1 MTQEQITQ
9 LQELK
14 KLLDAGILTPEEMKT
29 EKAKILGTHSQQLT
43 KIEETQESV
52 KNVVNQ
58 ADELNEKDNTAELK
72 ACSDTDSL
80 VVNQQSDDTIEC
92 DSESKTN
99 TLENNIDTNYSIPH
113 SIEIEKEG
121 DSATKPEN
129 SKKGRLT
136 FLVLGFIILLLGTLF
151 ALVHKSNNTTD
162 DEVDYVCPDTLITE
176 QDNSNSN
183 TDIATS
189 ETYDDD
195 EFAFDPWI
203 GGFTIDGELYRVG
216 STVAK
221 LNLSK
226 ISKDYYEGKIYA
238 FIGNSQEDGT
248 ISIDYGSLEGTIKG
262 KVDGNSLTVVISS
275 YTSKK
280 GNYGDDYFK
289 GSSLKGQV
297 FRIYYNSGS
306 YSVTVLGGM
315 EDLYTFKEETT
326 IKKD

>member
-1 MTQEQITQ
+1 MTQEQIIR

-14 KLLDAGILTPEEMKT
+14 KLLDAGILTPEEMQV
-29 EKAKILGTHSQQLT
+29 EKAKILRTHSLPLSE
-43 KIEETQESV
+43 KEET
-52 KNVVNQ
+52 
-58 ADELNEKDNTAELK
+58 L
-72 ACSDTDSL
+72 
-80 VVNQQSDDTIEC
+80 EC
-92 DSESKTN
+92 NNESKTN
-99 TLENNIDTNYSIPH
+99 TQDNNLETNVSTPH
-113 SIEIEKEG
+113 NIEIKKDG
-121 DSATKPEN
+121 NQAARQKDSKRV
-129 SKKGRLT
+129 KRL
-136 FLVLGFIILLLGTLF
+136 FLAIGFIILLLGTLF

-162 DEVDYVCPDTLITE
+162 YEVDYVCPDTLITE

-183 TDIATS
+183 TDIANG

-262 KVDGNSLTVVISS
+262 KVDGNALTVVISS

-315 EDLYTFKEETT
+315 EDFYTYSEETT
-326 IKKD
+326 IKKN